1 MYVFFFIL
9 AAILCGIFSTILA
22 KAKERNA
29 LGWFIVGFLFGIFGL
44 ILIAGLP
51 PMKVIKDDNG
61 YWNKGN

>member
-9 AAILCGIFSTILA
+9 AAILCGIFSTTLA

-51 PMKVIKDDNG
+51 PMKVIKDDDS